1 MRRLL
6 DGLKTGMRV
15 DYELDYRVAVPALRN
30 DKATLDRV
38 LNSARNTLGDE
49 NVKALSYSSMGSED
63 LAYFT
68 ERVPSAHL
76 RIGSKIDGMDT
87 MVHKAN
93 YDCNELAIPTGV
105 RAISQAAADL
115 LA

>member
-1 MRRLL
+1 
-6 DGLKTGMRV
+6 
-15 DYELDYRVAVPALRN
+15 
-30 DKATLDRV
+30 V

-49 NVKALSYSSMGSED
+49 NVKALSYSSLGRED

-68 ERVPSAHL
+68 ERVPSARL
-76 RIGSKIDGMDT
+76 RIGSKIDGIDT

-93 YDCNELAIPTGV
+93 YDYNELAILTGV